1 MMPYGRF
8 LKSAE
13 EYRYSIDRL
22 CGDYGANVEQVAHR
36 LTTLGRAG
44 ARGVPFFMLRV
55 DPAGNI
61 SKRYAGENFPFSRF
75 GGTCPRWNLHAAFQ
89 VAGQAVTQVIE
100 TPDGQRYFTVSRT
113 IERPI
118 KTGLTTGLQA
128 VGLGCDLKHA
138 HKLHCAEGFDLGN
151 PPVMPVGPACAIC
164 PRIDCSDR
172 ATPPAGRM
180 LAIDTSR
187 KTISPYPF
195 VSG

>member
-1 MMPYGRF
+1 M
-8 LKSAE
+8 
-13 EYRYSIDRL
+13 
-22 CGDYGANVEQVAHR
+22 
-36 LTTLGRAG
+36 
-44 ARGVPFFMLRV
+44 
-55 DPAGNI
+55 
-61 SKRYAGENFPFSRF
+61 
-75 GGTCPRWNLHAAFQ
+75 
-89 VAGQAVTQVIE
+89 TQVIE